1 MSALEIYAGSR
12 AKSQIEE
19 NGLDPAQFSL
29 LVGAS
34 GGPKWFVLYGLDRFL
49 FGDYFAKRDKPLMT
63 LGSSAGAWRLCCLGT
78 ATPLRAIDE
87 LAARYSRETY
97 SAQPTVEEIT
107 EKMRSMLAAALG
119 SSGAGEIAANQLIQ
133 THIVADRCKGLA
145 GSESANLQKLAL
157 AGSAIANLFSRR
169 SLSWFF
175 QRTIFST
182 MPASNQGQSPFAS
195 LSDLDTAIVPL
206 TESNVPDAMLASGS
220 IPFLLKGVRDVQG
233 ARRGLYWDGGIT
245 DYHFD
250 LPFNSIDGLVL
261 YPHFSP
267 TITPG
272 WFDKKLFWR
281 QPPLNH
287 FDNVVVVTPSAE
299 FMARLPGGRIP
310 DRNDFQRYSEDK
322 RLENWSQVLEVSH
335 ELALEFSQLVEN
347 PDRLVIK
354 NFSDR
359 PVELRKFI

>member
-1 MSALEIYAGSR
+1 MSALEIYAGPK

-19 NGLDPAQFSL
+19 NGLDPAQFSM

-49 FGDYFAKRDKPLMT
+49 FGDYFAGREKPLMT

-87 LAARYSRETY
+87 LAARYSTETY
-97 SAQPTVEEIT
+97 SAHPTVEEIT
-107 EKMRSMLAAALG
+107 EKMRTMLAAALG
-119 SSGAGEIAANQLIQ
+119 VSGAGEIAANEWIQ
-133 THIVADRCKGLA
+133 THIVADRCKGFA
-145 GSESANLQKLAL
+145 ESKSTVLQKFAL
-157 AGSAIANLFSRR
+157 AGSATANLFSRR
-169 SLSWFF
+169 LLSLFF
-175 QRTIFST
+175 QRTIFTT
-182 MPASNQGQSPFAS
+182 MEASGLDKSPFAS

-206 TESNVPDAMLASGS
+206 TECNVLDAMLATGS
-220 IPFLLKGVRDVQG
+220 IPFLLEGVRNIKG
-233 ARRGLYWDGGIT
+233 APKGLYWDGGIT

-281 QPPLNH
+281 KPPLNH
-287 FDNVVVVTPSAE
+287 FDNVVVVSPSAE
-299 FMARLPGGRIP
+299 FRARLPGGRIP
-310 DRNDFQRYSEDK
+310 DRNDFQRYSEGK
-322 RLENWSQVLEVSH
+322 RLENWRQVLDVSH
-335 ELALEFSQLVEN
+335 EVALEFSHLVEN
-347 PDRLVIK
+347 PDRLVVK
-354 NFSDR
+354 DFADR
-359 PVELRKFI
+359 PV

>member
-1 MSALEIYAGSR
+1 MSALEIYAGPR

-49 FGDYFAKRDKPLMT
+49 FGEYFAGRDKPLMT

-78 ATPLRAIDE
+78 ATPLRAIDA

-107 EKMRSMLAAALG
+107 EKMRSMLTAALG

-133 THIVADRCKGLA
+133 THIVADRCKGFA
-145 GSESANLQKLAL
+145 GSESANLQKLSL
-157 AGSAIANLFSRR
+157 AGSAIANVFSRR

-175 QRTIFST
+175 QRTIFT
-182 MPASNQGQSPFAS
+182 NMRASGPDQSPFCS
-195 LSDLDTAIVPL
+195 LNDLDTTIVPL
-206 TESNVPDAMLASGS
+206 TEENVSEAMLASGS
-220 IPFLLKGVRDVQG
+220 IPFLLKGVRSVKG
-233 ARRGLYWDGGIT
+233 APEGLYWDGGIT

-250 LPFNSIDGLVL
+250 LPFHLIEGLVL

-267 TITPG
+267 TIKPG

-281 QPPLNH
+281 HPTLEH

-299 FMARLPGGRIP
+299 FTARLPGGKIP
-310 DRNDFQRYSEDK
+310 DRNDFQRYSEGE
-322 RLENWSQVLEVSH
+322 RLANWSRVLDSSH
-335 ELALEFSQLVEN
+335 ELALEFAELVKN
-347 PDRLVIK
+347 PDRLVVRD
-354 NFSDR
+354 FSER
-359 PVELRKFI
+359 PV